1 MGHRRVVDL
10 DLEKFFDRVNHEKL
24 LALVAER
31 VPDGRVRKLIR
42 EYLKAGMASGAVY
55 IPRDEGTPQGGPL
68 SPLLANLLLDHR
80 DVVRQ
85 FLELQ
90 PALQDV
96 LQILGELHRGDC
108 LTLVGVRLDELDDL
122 QEDAELRHRQQK

>member
-1 MGHRRVVDL
+1 M
-10 DLEKFFDRVNHEKL
+10 
-24 LALVAER
+24 
-31 VPDGRVRKLIR
+31 
-42 EYLKAGMASGAVY
+42 
-55 IPRDEGTPQGGPL
+55 
-68 SPLLANLLLDHR
+68 ANLLLDHR

-90 PALQDV
+90 PALRDV
-96 LQILGELHRGDC
+96 LQNLGELHRGDC

>member
-1 MGHRRVVDL
+1 MGQL
-10 DLEKFFDRVNHEKL
+10 
-24 LALVAER
+24 
-31 VPDGRVRKLIR
+31 RKVC
-42 EYLKAGMASGAVY
+42 GM
-55 IPRDEGTPQGGPL
+55 E
-68 SPLLANLLLDHR
+68 NLLLDHR

-96 LQILGELHRGDC
+96 LQILGELHLGDC

>member
-1 MGHRRVVDL
+1 M
-10 DLEKFFDRVNHEKL
+10 
-24 LALVAER
+24 
-31 VPDGRVRKLIR
+31 
-42 EYLKAGMASGAVY
+42 
-55 IPRDEGTPQGGPL
+55 
-68 SPLLANLLLDHR
+68 ANLLLDHR

-96 LQILGELHRGDC
+96 LQSLGELHRGDC